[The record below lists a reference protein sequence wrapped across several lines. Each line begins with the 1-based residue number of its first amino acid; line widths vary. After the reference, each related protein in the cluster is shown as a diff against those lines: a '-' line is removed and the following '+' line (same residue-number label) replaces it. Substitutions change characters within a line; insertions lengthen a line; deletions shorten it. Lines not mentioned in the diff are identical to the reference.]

1 MAPEKPHLRL
11 TLAFCTHKHTSSSA
25 HIHIKGEKGIVLG
38 FRKQTHSMTREE
50 SLEITHKQFRKK
62 KPVLSLVMQIDG
74 YKVKSNKA
82 KC

>member
-1 MAPEKPHLRL
+1 MRL
-11 TLAFCTHKHTSSSA
+11 TLVFCTHKHTSSSV
-25 HIHIKGEKGIVLG
+25 HIHIKGEKGIVLD
-38 FRKQTHSMTREE
+38 FRKQIHSMTREE

-62 KPVLSLVMQIDG
+62 KKTVLSLVMQIDG